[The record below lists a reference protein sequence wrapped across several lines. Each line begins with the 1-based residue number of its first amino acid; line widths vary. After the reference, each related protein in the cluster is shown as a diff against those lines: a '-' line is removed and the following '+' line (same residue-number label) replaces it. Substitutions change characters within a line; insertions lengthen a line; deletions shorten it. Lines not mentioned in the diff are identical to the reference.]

1 MLGFN
6 ATKEEALK
14 IWEERASIW
23 QPDGLSPWR
32 PSQGDLALYE
42 KLGADK
48 LRGQVLILGATP
60 ELRDL
65 VSRYCKKCLLADMS
79 PSMIWRM
86 TSLLKRADP
95 ANETWIKA
103 DWCELPL
110 PENYLDLVIGDMPW
124 TVIAVQEQEKLRDKI
139 TSVLRADG
147 LLITR
152 ARLRNPAR
160 VGENGLEG
168 IQRYLEKLD
177 AHPERY
183 HLIGNETVSYL
194 HDVTADVEGKRS
206 NEAKTKAL
214 ILEAAALSRTPLHK
228 KFLEGLARRT
238 LGADW
243 TSQTREELVSL
254 MGEKFSLVA
263 ELRATDYDS
272 EWYPV
277 IAFRKHA

>member
-6 ATKEEALK
+6 ASKEEALK

-32 PSQGDLALYE
+32 PSPGDLALYE

-65 VSRYCKKCLLADMS
+65 VSGYGKKYVLADIS
-79 PSMIWRM
+79 PAMILRM
-86 TSLLKRADP
+86 TSFLKRADP
-95 ANETWIKA
+95 ANEIWIKA

-110 PENYLDLVIGDMPW
+110 PKNYFDLVMGDMPW
-124 TVIAVQEQEKLRDKI
+124 TVIAIQEQEKLRDKI
-139 TSVLRADG
+139 ASVLKTGG
-147 LLITR
+147 LFITR

-160 VGENGLEG
+160 AGENGLG
-168 IQRYLEKLD
+168 VIQRYLEKLD
-177 AHPERY
+177 VHPERR
-183 HLIGNETVSYL
+183 HIIGNETVSYL
-194 HDVTADVEGKRS
+194 HDVTADEEGKRTD
-206 NEAKTKAL
+206 EAKTKAL
-214 ILEAAALSRTPLHK
+214 LLEAAAISRTPFHK
-228 KFLEGLARRT
+228 KFLEGLSRRT

-243 TSQTREELVSL
+243 TSQTREELLQLV
-254 MGEKFSLVA
+254 GEKFSLVA
-263 ELRATDYDS
+263 ESRATDYDS

-277 IAFRKHA
+277 LAFTKHA